1 MENPKFTVFVGK
13 EGQFYFRLVALNG
26 EPILASEGYINKWGC
41 MNGINSVKINAV
53 KDEHFKRLIA
63 TNGEFFF
70 TLVAENG
77 EVIGKSETYKTQQ
90 GGDNGIEVVKST
102 APNAPVEDTTITP
115 EIKVFESVKSNTSFT
130 PTEDKAVVTQP
141 KVNDAV
147 KSTNSSTTL
156 KSATETPQP
165 KEIDHPTRDGGTRV
179 LLWVILFFLTIILSL
194 NIVQIIQHMFG

>member
-13 EGQFYFRLVALNG
+13 DGQFFFRLVAHNG
-26 EPILASEGYINKWGC
+26 EPILASEGYNNKWGC
-41 MNGINSVKINAV
+41 MNGINSVKKNAV
-53 KDEHFKRLIA
+53 KDEHYKRLIA

-70 TLVAENG
+70 TLIAENS
-77 EVIGKSETYKTQQ
+77 EVIGKSETFKTQQ
-90 GGDNGIEVVKST
+90 GGDNGIEAVKST

-165 KEIDHPTRDGGTRV
+165 KEIDRPTSDRGTRV
-179 LLWVILFFLTIILSL
+179 LLWVILFFLTIILCL